1 MGPPPWKRS
10 ETGMAY
16 RNQFTPLALSDMDDA
31 LTYIASRLSK
41 PAAAARLY
49 RAIEKEIDSICGS
62 PFAYPNCSND
72 LIDDICIR
80 HAVIGNYI
88 LVFRV
93 CEDQQRIQ
101 ILRFLY
107 GRMDIAGME
116 MR

>member
-1 MGPPPWKRS
+1 
-10 ETGMAY
+10 
-16 RNQFTPLALSDMDDA
+16 MDDA

-62 PFAYPNCSND
+62 PFAYPNCSNY

-80 HAVIGNYI
+80 NAVIGNYI
-88 LVFRV
+88 LVYRV
-93 CEDQQRIQ
+93 CEDQQLIQ